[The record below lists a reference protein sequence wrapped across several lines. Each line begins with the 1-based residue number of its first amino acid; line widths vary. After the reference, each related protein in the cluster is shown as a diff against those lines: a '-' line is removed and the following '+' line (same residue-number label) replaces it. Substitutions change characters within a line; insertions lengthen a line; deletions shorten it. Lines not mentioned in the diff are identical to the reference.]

1 MFEARIRQRP
11 FMRRFGPGVPMH
23 KLFIY
28 LVSLGHFAVD
38 LAPGALPAILPFLV
52 LHNGISYTEV
62 AGLMFAS
69 SCLASVLQPVF
80 GYWADKSSRHWFIGA
95 GIAMSGLG
103 LGLTGLFTN
112 YWAIFAAITVMGVGT
127 SLFHP
132 EGARIVNRAARE
144 SRATGMGIFS
154 VGGNAGFGLAPLLAA
169 AALTTWGAPGTLVFA
184 VFGVAMALVMFWLVP
199 QQFRRLEGADSASAA
214 SGKVQ
219 PERTGDNDWHAFAR
233 LTVVIF
239 CRSVALTG
247 LLAFLP
253 LFCIHRFGITEAFS
267 STLISFLCIAGAVMT
282 VAGGWLTDRLGLVR
296 ACRLGYLTMAPAF
309 ALILAAPSVGWIFP
323 VMILASFA
331 LNGTYA
337 AFVVLGQSYL
347 ARNVGLAS
355 GVTLGLSASLG
366 GIFTPLIGL
375 AADAWGIESVM
386 YILTGIG
393 VLCAAAAFSLPE
405 PRERNAWGV

>member
-1 MFEARIRQRP
+1 
-11 FMRRFGPGVPMH
+11 MH
-23 KLFIY
+23 KLFVY

-95 GIAMSGLG
+95 GIAMSSIGLG
-103 LGLTGLFTN
+103 VTGLLTN
-112 YWAIFAAITVMGVGT
+112 YWAIFAAITIMGVGT

-132 EGARIVNRAARE
+132 EGARIVNRAARQ

-154 VGGNAGFGLAPLLAA
+154 VGGNVGFGVAPLLAA
-169 AALTTWGAPGTLVFA
+169 AALTAWGSSGTVVFA
-184 VFGVAMALVMFWLVP
+184 VFGVVMALLMFWLVP
-199 QQFRRLEGADSASAA
+199 RQFHKLDLEEQRACGAAP
-214 SGKVQ
+214 G
-219 PERTGDNDWHAFAR
+219 RTPGENDWSAFAR

-239 CRSVALTG
+239 CRSVALTS

-253 LFCIHRFGITEAFS
+253 LYCIERYGITEAFS
-267 STLISFLCIAGAVMT
+267 SVLISFLCICGAVMT
-282 VAGGWLTDRLGLVR
+282 ILGGWVTDRVGLVR
-296 ACRLGYLTMAPAF
+296 ACRLGYLTMAPSF
-309 ALILAAPSVGWIFP
+309 ALIILAPSVWWIFP
-323 VMILASFA
+323 VLLLASFA

-337 AFVVLGQSYL
+337 AFVVLGQYYL
-347 ARNVGLAS
+347 GRNVGLAS

-366 GIFTPLIGL
+366 GIFTPLIGM
-375 AADAWGIESVM
+375 AADAWGLSAVM
-386 YILTGIG
+386 DILVGIG
-393 VLCAAAAFSLPE
+393 VLCAVAAFSLPQ
-405 PRERNAWGV
+405 PRASADAA